1 MILLSRLKKFDWFL
15 IGSALFL
22 SFTGLLEIYN
32 ICLHQGSFLN
42 FQKQLI
48 FIILGLFLIFL
59 FSFFDYRILKTNSYL
74 VLGLYLLILISL
86 IGLLF
91 FGSEIKGVKGWY
103 SFGLFSFDPVPF
115 LSIILIIVLSK
126 YFSRYHVE
134 IYKFKHIFFSGIFVL
149 VPSII
154 IFFQPDLGSVLML
167 IFIWIGIVIFSKV
180 KISHFLI
187 LMLTFCLLSLFL
199 WGFALKDYQ
208 KQRITTFLNPRVDQ
222 TGSSW
227 NINQSKIAIGSGGLL
242 GKGIGKGS
250 QAQYGFLPESQTDFI
265 FSAIAEET
273 GFLGISILFAVFLFF
288 IFRIIKI
295 ALISKNNFARLFASG
310 FAFLLF
316 SQAFINIGMSLG
328 ILPIIGI
335 PLPFVS
341 YGGSQLIALYLGLGI
356 LQNIKIHST

>member
-1 MILLSRLKKFDWFL
+1 MILLSRLRKFDWFL
-15 IGSALFL
+15 MGSVLFL
-22 SFTGLLEIYN
+22 SLIGLLEIYN
-32 ICLHQGSFLN
+32 ICLHHGSFLN

-48 FIILGLFLIFL
+48 FIVLGLFLIFL

-74 VLGLYLLILISL
+74 VLGLYVLILIFL
-86 IGLLF
+86 IGLFF
-91 FGSEIKGVKGWY
+91 FGSEINGVKGWY
-103 SFGLFSFDPVPF
+103 NFGLFSFDPVPF

-149 VPSII
+149 IPSII
-154 IFFQPDLGSVLML
+154 IFFQPDFGSVLML
-167 IFIWIGIVIFSKV
+167 IFIWVGIVIFSEV

-187 LMLTFCLLSLFL
+187 LVLIFCLISLFL
-199 WGFALKDYQ
+199 WGFALRDYQ
-208 KQRITTFLNPRVDQ
+208 KQRIVTFLNPEVGQ
-222 TGSSW
+222 TGASW
-227 NINQSKIAIGSGGLL
+227 NINQSKIAIGSGGLF
-242 GKGIGKGS
+242 GKGIGNGS
-250 QAQYGFLPESQTDFI
+250 QAQYG
-265 FSAIAEET
+265 EET
-273 GFLGISILFAVFLFF
+273 GFLGISILLSVFLFL

-328 ILPIIGI
+328 VLPVIGI

-341 YGGSQLIALYLGLGI
+341 YGGSQLIAFYLGLGI

>member
-15 IGSALFL
+15 MGSVLFL
-22 SFTGLLEIYN
+22 SFIGLLEIYN
-32 ICLHQGSFLN
+32 ICLHQASFLN
-42 FQKQLI
+42 FGKQLI
-48 FIILGLFLIFL
+48 FIVLGLFLIFL

-74 VLGLYLLILISL
+74 VLSLYILILIFL
-86 IGLLF
+86 IGLFF

-103 SFGLFSFDPVPF
+103 NFGFFSFDPVPF
-115 LSIILIIVLSK
+115 SCIILIIILSK

-149 VPSII
+149 IPSII
-154 IFFQPDLGSVLML
+154 IFFQPDFGSVLML
-167 IFIWIGIVIFSKV
+167 IFIWIGIVIFSEV

-187 LMLTFCLLSLFL
+187 LVLIFCLMSLFL
-199 WGFALKDYQ
+199 WGFALRDYQ
-208 KQRITTFLNPRVDQ
+208 KQRIVTFLDPGADQ
-222 TGSSW
+222 TGVSW

-242 GKGIGKGS
+242 GKGIGNGS
-250 QAQYGFLPESQTDFI
+250 QAQYGFLPEAQTDFI
-265 FSAIAEET
+265 FSTIAEET
-273 GFLGISILFAVFLFF
+273 GFLGISILLSVFLFL

-328 ILPIIGI
+328 VLPVIGV

-341 YGGSQLIALYLGLGI
+341 YGGSQLIAFYLGLGI

>member
-15 IGSALFL
+15 MGSVLFL
-22 SFTGLLEIYN
+22 SFIGLLEIYN
-32 ICLHQGSFLN
+32 ICLHQASFLN
-42 FQKQLI
+42 FGKQLI
-48 FIILGLFLIFL
+48 FIVLGLFLIFL

-74 VLGLYLLILISL
+74 VLSLYILILIFL
-86 IGLLF
+86 IGLFF

-103 SFGLFSFDPVPF
+103 NFGFFSFDPVPF
-115 LSIILIIVLSK
+115 SCIILIIILSK

-149 VPSII
+149 IPSII
-154 IFFQPDLGSVLML
+154 IFFQPDFGSVLML
-167 IFIWIGIVIFSKV
+167 IFIWIGIVIFSEV

-187 LMLTFCLLSLFL
+187 LVLIFCLMSLFL
-199 WGFALKDYQ
+199 WGFALRDYQ
-208 KQRITTFLNPRVDQ
+208 KQRIVTFLDPGADQ
-222 TGSSW
+222 TGVSW
-227 NINQSKIAIGSGGLL
+227 SINQSKIAIGSGGLL
-242 GKGIGKGS
+242 GKGIGNGS
-250 QAQYGFLPESQTDFI
+250 QAQYGFLPEAQTDFI
-265 FSAIAEET
+265 FSTIAEET
-273 GFLGISILFAVFLFF
+273 GFLGISILLSVFLFL

-328 ILPIIGI
+328 VLPVIGV

-341 YGGSQLIALYLGLGI
+341 YGGSQLIAFYLGLGI

>member
-1 MILLSRLKKFDWFL
+1 MILLSHLKKFDWFL
-15 IGSALFL
+15 ISSALFL
-22 SFTGLLEIYN
+22 SFAGLLEIYN

-42 FQKQLI
+42 FEKQLI
-48 FIILGLFLIFL
+48 FIVLGLFLIFL

-74 VLGLYLLILISL
+74 VLSLYILISILL
-86 IGLLF
+86 IGLFF

-103 SFGLFSFDPVPF
+103 SFGFFSFDPVPF
-115 LSIILIIVLSK
+115 SCLVLIIILSK

-149 VPSII
+149 IPSII
-154 IFFQPDLGSVLML
+154 IFFQPDFGSVLML
-167 IFIWIGIVIFSKV
+167 IFIWIGIVIFSEV
-180 KISHFLI
+180 KIFHFLI
-187 LMLTFCLLSLFL
+187 LVLIFCLISLFL

-208 KQRITTFLNPRVDQ
+208 KQRITTFLNPGVDQ
-222 TGSSW
+222 TGTSW

-273 GFLGISILFAVFLFF
+273 GFLGISIILSVFLLL
-288 IFRIIKI
+288 ISRIVRI
-295 ALISKNNFARLFASG
+295 ALASKNNFARLFASG

-316 SQAFINIGMSLG
+316 SQVFINIGMSLG
-328 ILPIIGI
+328 VLPIIGI
-335 PLPFVS
+335 PLPLVS
-341 YGGSQLIALYLGLGI
+341 YGGSQLIAFYLGLGI
-356 LQNIKIHST
+356 LQNIRIHNT

>member
-1 MILLSRLKKFDWFL
+1 MILLSRFKKFDWFL
-15 IGSALFL
+15 ISSALFL

-32 ICLHQGSFLN
+32 ICLNQGSFLN
-42 FQKQLI
+42 FEKQLI
-48 FIILGLFLIFL
+48 FIVLGLFFIFL
-59 FSFFDYRILKTNSYL
+59 LSFFDYRILKTNSYL
-74 VLGLYLLILISL
+74 VLSLYILILIFL
-86 IGLLF
+86 IGLFF
-91 FGSEIKGVKGWY
+91 FGSEINGVKGWY
-103 SFGLFSFDPVPF
+103 NFGFFSFDPVPF
-115 LSIILIIVLSK
+115 LCIILIIVLSK

-154 IFFQPDLGSVLML
+154 IFFQPDLGSVIML

-199 WGFALKDYQ
+199 WGFALEDYQ
-208 KQRITTFLNPRVDQ
+208 KQRITTFLNPGVDQ

-227 NINQSKIAIGSGGLL
+227 NTNQSKIAIGSGGLL

-250 QAQYGFLPESQTDFI
+250 QTQYGFLPEAQTDFI
-265 FSAIAEET
+265 FSAVAEET
-273 GFLGISILFAVFLFF
+273 GFLGISILFFVFLFF

-295 ALISKNNFARLFASG
+295 ALVSKNNFARLFASG

-328 ILPIIGI
+328 VLPIIGI

-341 YGGSQLIALYLGLGI
+341 YGGSQLIAFYLGLGI